1 MPDRQ
6 PSAPSARINPTHHC
20 GGHVLRWIQGEVAF
34 SAGPSLLPPQ
44 STASGEG
51 GGDTAECEGSG
62 VGGGLSV
69 GHARGALEHRE
80 TAKVPGR
87 VVVGARAESGPAKL

>member
-1 MPDRQ
+1 
-6 PSAPSARINPTHHC
+6 
-20 GGHVLRWIQGEVAF
+20 
-34 SAGPSLLPPQ
+34 
-44 STASGEG
+44 
-51 GGDTAECEGSG
+51 
-62 VGGGLSV
+62 LSV